1 MYSYFFN
8 QYNYISSI
16 KFKLYNLEINA
27 YFCFFYYKYPDSYY
41 IHKRLIPSGLF
52 QSWVNTILI
61 SFQRLFYNIT
71 WIDYSFIPLVFSH
84 EYLLR
89 VWNRFF
95 FKITNLKLK
104 KKKRKILSR
113 FKESYAIYIF
123 FQCYKEGAYSGL
135 KFTKN
140 IYSYSNSDTM
150 LLYYFAANYKHKLTV
165 LHTNRVEDLKEDL
178 EVIRIRLV
186 FRFYFLRHHSFK
198 LRRINRIW

>member
-104 KKKRKILSR
+104 KKNVKYFLGLKKVML
-113 FKESYAIYIF
+113 FIF
-123 FQCYKEGAYSGL
+123 F
-135 KFTKN
+135 FNVT
-140 IYSYSNSDTM
+140 
-150 LLYYFAANYKHKLTV
+150 
-165 LHTNRVEDLKEDL
+165 
-178 EVIRIRLV
+178 
-186 FRFYFLRHHSFK
+186 
-198 LRRINRIW
+198 RRGPIVV